1 MTKQLFP
8 VAKPPQN
15 KTPEIGELEMKKRS
29 QWSDVWRRL
38 RRNKLAMIGLVIV
51 VILILLTIFADV
63 VSPYDYTAQNMA
75 ISRQFPSAEHWF
87 GTDNYGRDLL
97 SRVIHGGRTSLLLS
111 IMAVC
116 LSLCASLIIGSCAG
130 FFGKK
135 VDTVIMRFMDVLQAI
150 PSMLMAVCISAMLG
164 IGTWQTA
171 IAIAVGGIAPGTRM
185 IRATVLTIRDREFVE
200 AARAGGASSLRI
212 IFRHV
217 LPNCLAPIIVDTT
230 LRLGSNI
237 LAISSLSFIGLGVQ
251 SPIAE
256 WGSMLNEGRTYIR
269 SFWPMVTFPGIAI
282 MLTMFGFNLFG
293 DGLRDALDP
302 KLKR

>member
-1 MTKQLFP
+1 MNNAILE
-8 VAKPPQN
+8 
-15 KTPEIGELEMKKRS
+15 KTHETTDNSVQKHS
-29 QWSDVWRRL
+29 QWLDVWKRL
-38 RRNKLAMIGLVIV
+38 RRNKLSMVGLVIV
-51 VILILLTIFADV
+51 ILLILLAVFADV
-63 VSPYDYTAQNMA
+63 VSPYDYAAQNM
-75 ISRQFPSAEHWF
+75 SEKLQMPSASHWF
-87 GTDNYGRDLL
+87 GTDNYGRDIL

-111 IMAVC
+111 LLAVC
-116 LSLCASLIIGSCAG
+116 ISLGVSLIIGSCAG

-135 VDTVIMRFMDVLQAI
+135 TDTIIMRFMDILQAV
-150 PSMLMAVCISAMLG
+150 PSMLMAVCISAILG
-164 IGTWQTA
+164 TGTWQTS

-185 IRATVLTIRDREFVE
+185 IRATVLTVRDREFVE
-200 AARAGGASSLRI
+200 AAKAGGSGNLRV

-237 LAISSLSFIGLGVQ
+237 LAISGLSFIGLGVQ

-256 WGSMLNEGRTYIR
+256 WGSILNAGRTYIR

-282 MLTMFGFNLFG
+282 MLTMFGFNVFG

-302 KLKR
+302 KLKQ

>member
-1 MTKQLFP
+1 MNNAILE
-8 VAKPPQN
+8 
-15 KTPEIGELEMKKRS
+15 KTPLSSDNSVQKHS
-29 QWSDVWRRL
+29 QWLDVWKRL
-38 RRNKLAMIGLVIV
+38 RRNKLSMVGLVIV
-51 VILILLTIFADV
+51 ILLILLAVFADV
-63 VSPYDYTAQNMA
+63 VSPYDYAAQNM
-75 ISRQFPSAEHWF
+75 SEKLQMPSASHWF
-87 GTDNYGRDLL
+87 GTDNYGRDIL

-111 IMAVC
+111 LLAVC
-116 LSLCASLIIGSCAG
+116 ISLGVSLIIGSCAG

-135 VDTVIMRFMDVLQAI
+135 TDTIIMRFMDILQAV
-150 PSMLMAVCISAMLG
+150 PAMLMAVCISAILG
-164 IGTWQTA
+164 TGTWQTS

-185 IRATVLTIRDREFVE
+185 IRATVLTVRDREFVE
-200 AARAGGASSLRI
+200 AAKAGGSGNLRV

-237 LAISSLSFIGLGVQ
+237 LAISGLSFIGLGVQ

-256 WGSMLNEGRTYIR
+256 WGSILNAGRTYIR

-282 MLTMFGFNLFG
+282 MLTMFGFNVFG

-302 KLKR
+302 KLKQ

>member
-1 MTKQLFP
+1 MNNAILE
-8 VAKPPQN
+8 
-15 KTPEIGELEMKKRS
+15 KTPLTSDKSVQKHS
-29 QWSDVWRRL
+29 QWLDVWKRL
-38 RRNKLAMIGLVIV
+38 RRNKLSMVGLVIV
-51 VILILLTIFADV
+51 ILLILLAVFADV
-63 VSPYDYTAQNMA
+63 VSPYDYAAQNM
-75 ISRQFPSAEHWF
+75 SEKLQMPSASHWF
-87 GTDNYGRDLL
+87 GTDNYGRDIL

-111 IMAVC
+111 LLAVC
-116 LSLCASLIIGSCAG
+116 ISLGMSLIIGSCAG

-135 VDTVIMRFMDVLQAI
+135 TDTIIMRFMDILQAV
-150 PSMLMAVCISAMLG
+150 PAMLMAVCISAILG
-164 IGTWQTA
+164 TGTWQTS

-185 IRATVLTIRDREFVE
+185 IRATVLTVRDREFVE
-200 AARAGGASSLRI
+200 AAKAGGSGNLRV

-237 LAISSLSFIGLGVQ
+237 LAISGLSFIGLGVQ

-256 WGSMLNEGRTYIR
+256 WGSILNAGRTYIR

-282 MLTMFGFNLFG
+282 MLTMFGFNVFG

-302 KLKR
+302 KLKQ

>member
-1 MTKQLFP
+1 MNN
-8 VAKPPQN
+8 A
-15 KTPEIGELEMKKRS
+15 ILEKNPLSSDNSVQKHS
-29 QWSDVWRRL
+29 QWLDVWKRL
-38 RRNKLAMIGLVIV
+38 RRNKLSMVGLVIV
-51 VILILLTIFADV
+51 ILLILLAVFADV
-63 VSPYDYTAQNMA
+63 VSPYDYAAQNM
-75 ISRQFPSAEHWF
+75 SEKLQMPSASHWF
-87 GTDNYGRDLL
+87 GTDNYGRDIL

-111 IMAVC
+111 LLAVC
-116 LSLCASLIIGSCAG
+116 ISLGVSLIIGSCAG

-135 VDTVIMRFMDVLQAI
+135 TDTIIMRFMDILQAV
-150 PSMLMAVCISAMLG
+150 PAMLMAVCISAILG
-164 IGTWQTA
+164 TGTWQTS

-185 IRATVLTIRDREFVE
+185 IRATVLTVRDREFVE
-200 AARAGGASSLRI
+200 AAKAGGSGNLRV

-237 LAISSLSFIGLGVQ
+237 LAISGLSFIGLGVQ

-256 WGSMLNEGRTYIR
+256 WGSILNAGRTYIR

-282 MLTMFGFNLFG
+282 MLTMFGFNVFG

-302 KLKR
+302 KLKQ

>member
-1 MTKQLFP
+1 MNNAILE
-8 VAKPPQN
+8 
-15 KTPEIGELEMKKRS
+15 KTTLSSDNSVQKHS
-29 QWSDVWRRL
+29 QWLDVWKRL
-38 RRNKLAMIGLVIV
+38 RRNKLSMVGLVIV
-51 VILILLTIFADV
+51 ILLILLAVFADV
-63 VSPYDYTAQNMA
+63 VSPYDYAAQNM
-75 ISRQFPSAEHWF
+75 SEKLQMPSASHWF
-87 GTDNYGRDLL
+87 GTDNYGRDIL

-111 IMAVC
+111 LLAVC
-116 LSLCASLIIGSCAG
+116 ISLGVSLIIGSCAG

-135 VDTVIMRFMDVLQAI
+135 TDTIIMRFMDILQAV
-150 PSMLMAVCISAMLG
+150 PAMLMAVCISAILG
-164 IGTWQTA
+164 TGTWQTS

-185 IRATVLTIRDREFVE
+185 IRATVLTVRDREFVE
-200 AARAGGASSLRI
+200 AAKAGGSGNLRV

-237 LAISSLSFIGLGVQ
+237 LAISGLSFIGLGVQ

-256 WGSMLNEGRTYIR
+256 WGSILNAGRTYIR

-282 MLTMFGFNLFG
+282 MLTMFGFNVFG

-302 KLKR
+302 KLKQ